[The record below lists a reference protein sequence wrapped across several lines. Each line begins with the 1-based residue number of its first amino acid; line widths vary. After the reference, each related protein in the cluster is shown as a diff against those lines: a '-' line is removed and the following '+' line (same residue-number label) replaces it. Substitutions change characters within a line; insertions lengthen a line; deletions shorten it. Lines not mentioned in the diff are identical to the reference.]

1 MMRALYHFKRAEELA
16 ADGEVLPTAEQSA
29 MRKGHALERNILGNL
44 GESAVFGHA
53 LGRLAPMPPGISA
66 ANASKTRGIT
76 GAALGALMATGGTG
90 YHILRKHLDPGYG
103 KDVPGVEHT
112 DYSPFVPAALQ
123 FGMPA
128 AALAATT
135 PLADKLVGK
144 MNIKNRWLR
153 GGARVSGI
161 LPGAVAGKLLADYLE
176 RKYQEES

>member
-1 MMRALYHFKRAEELA
+1 MMRALYHLKRAEELM
-16 ADGEVLPTAEQSA
+16 AEEAPSDAHDA
-29 MRKGHALERNILGNL
+29 MRRGHALERNILSNL

-53 LGRLAPMPPGISA
+53 LGRLAPMPPGISP

-76 GAALGALMATGGTG
+76 GAALGALLATGGTG
-90 YHILRKHLDPGYG
+90 YHILRKQLDPSYG
-103 KDVPGVEHT
+103 QGVPGTEST

-153 GGARVSGI
+153 GGARVGGI

-176 RKYQEES
+176 RKYQGTP